1 MDIEHALKDPA
12 DAFASPE
19 AVLEDDRLSAE
30 QKKMILEQWL
40 QDARQLEE
48 AAAENMAG
56 GEPNMLHR
64 VSQALAR
71 IGD

>member
-1 MDIEHALKDPA
+1 MDIQHALKDPA

-19 AVLEDDRLSAE
+19 AVLENDQLSAE

-40 QDARQLEE
+40 QDAKQLEG

-64 VSQALAR
+64 VLEALSR
-71 IGD
+71 LDD